1 MEFIPLRITTVKANS
16 ELTFDLYIY
25 FKDQYLCYA
34 PKGKAINEDKLVKLI
49 NQEITDFFIPSDQ
62 IDNVTVFLDEA
73 IKMALCKEGITDD
86 EGLSIMEGVATT
98 AIEQMQQSPNQ
109 KSYHMTQKAAKGLRQ
124 LITENPNA
132 LKRLFGKKSKEADLI
147 INHCISVCGLATKL
161 AEHIR
166 LPENDIDDLA
176 TAALIHDIGL
186 THTPPEIATLFAT
199 DMDELERDQKLEYFK
214 HTKLSTNLLSSKS
227 FISPQ
232 VEELIQNH
240 EENLQGTGPYK
251 MTKLSPLQEC
261 LNLVN
266 AFDKRILTK
275 KEPPAQAYKAFQI
288 DWIGLYNLELIKRFE
303 MVLKEEGL
311 LSS

>member
-1 MEFIPLRITTVKANS
+1 MEYVPLKISTIKANS

-34 PKGKAINEDKLVKLI
+34 TKGKAIDEDKLVKLI
-49 NQEITDFFIPSDQ
+49 NQEITDFFIPSNQ
-62 IDNVTVFLDEA
+62 IDNVTVYLDEA
-73 IKMALCKEGITDD
+73 IQMALCKEAITTD
-86 EGLSIMEGVATT
+86 EGLSIMEGVAST
-98 AIEQMQQSPNQ
+98 AVEQMQQNPTQS
-109 KSYHMTQKAAKGLRQ
+109 SYSMTQKAAKGLRQ
-124 LITENPNA
+124 LLTSNPNA

-147 INHCISVCGLATKL
+147 IDHCITVCGLATKL

-166 LPENDIDDLA
+166 LPDKDIDDLA

-186 THTPPEIATLFAT
+186 TQADPEVALLFSK
-199 DMDELERDQKLEYFK
+199 DIDSLEGSQRYDYFK
-214 HTKLSTNLLSSKS
+214 HTKVSSDLLSQKS

-251 MTKLSPLQEC
+251 LTKLSPLQEC
-261 LNLVN
+261 LNLAN

-275 KEPPAQAYKAFQI
+275 NEPPAEAYKAFQI
-288 DWIGLYNLELIKRFE
+288 DWIGMYSLELIKRFE

-311 LSS
+311 LS